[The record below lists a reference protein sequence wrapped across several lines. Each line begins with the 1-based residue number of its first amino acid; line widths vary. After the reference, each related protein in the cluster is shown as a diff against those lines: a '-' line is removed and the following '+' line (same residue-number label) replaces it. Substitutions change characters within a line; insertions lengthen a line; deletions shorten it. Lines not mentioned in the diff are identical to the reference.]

1 MSRPRYEIVDRIDVG
16 GMAEVFRGKAVS
28 LDGYEKQ
35 VAIKRVLPQLAADAK
50 FVNMFLDE
58 ARVSLALSH
67 ANIVSV
73 FDVSRAG
80 ETYFIVME

>member
-1 MSRPRYEIVDRIDVG
+1 MTLPRYEIVDRIDVG

-58 ARVSLALSH
+58 ARLS
-67 ANIVSV
+67 S
-73 FDVSRAG
+73 S
-80 ETYFIVME
+80 

>member
-16 GMAEVFRGKAVS
+16 GMAEVFRGKALS